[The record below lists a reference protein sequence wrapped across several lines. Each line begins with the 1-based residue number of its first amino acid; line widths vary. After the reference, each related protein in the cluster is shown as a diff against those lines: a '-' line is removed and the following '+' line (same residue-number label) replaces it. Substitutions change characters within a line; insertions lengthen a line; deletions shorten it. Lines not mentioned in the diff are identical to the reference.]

1 MAKNLSDVLLG
12 ISSGVLKVT
21 NGGTGASAL
30 SGILKGNN
38 TSAVTTAAVG
48 IDYSA
53 GTSTLSTG
61 ILLSTTSTG
70 ALSIATAGTH
80 YVAPGGALGTPSSG
94 TLSSCTVDGTVSVGY
109 ITVPQNS
116 QAGSYPIVLADSGKH
131 IFHSNATAHTYTIPA
146 NSSVAFPIG
155 TVLTF
160 INDTG
165 SGVLS
170 ITITTD
176 TMVWIPS
183 GDTTATRTLAAGGMA
198 TAIKIASTK
207 WFISGAGVS

>member
-1 MAKNLSDVLLG
+1 MAKNLSDILLG
-12 ISSGVLKVT
+12 VSSGVLKVT
-21 NGGTGASAL
+21 NGGTGVS
-30 SGILKGNN
+30 
-38 TSAVTTAAVG
+38 
-48 IDYSA
+48 
-53 GTSTLSTG
+53 
-61 ILLSTTSTG
+61 TSTG
-70 ALSIATAGTH
+70 TGNLVLSTSPTL
-80 YVAPGGALGTPSSG
+80 VTPVLGTPASG
-94 TLSSCTVDGTVSVGY
+94 TLSACTVDGTVSVGY

-116 QAGSYPIVLADSGKH
+116 QAVSYPVVLTDSGKH
-131 IFHSNATAHTYTIPA
+131 IFHSSATAHTYTIPA